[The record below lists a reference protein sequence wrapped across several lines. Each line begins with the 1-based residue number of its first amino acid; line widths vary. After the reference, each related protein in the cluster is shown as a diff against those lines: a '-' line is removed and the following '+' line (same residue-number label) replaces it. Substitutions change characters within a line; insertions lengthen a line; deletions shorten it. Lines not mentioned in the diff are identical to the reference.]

1 MAEAGLI
8 LETKDVVKRFGGL
21 TAVNKLSFAM
31 EKGRIC
37 SIIGPNGAGK
47 TTFFNALSGLSKPEE
62 GEIRF
67 EGRRIDGLAPEKVM
81 DLHMAR
87 TFQNI
92 RLFGGMTVVENI
104 MVGAYTRLRQNA
116 VQTVLRTRAFK
127 AEEKKAEARA
137 EDLMAYVGLK
147 GVGNELAGSLP
158 YGAQRR
164 VEIARALA
172 SEPRLLLLDEP
183 TAGMNPAET
192 EEATNLVKRL
202 RDELGITILLIEH
215 DMRVVMSIS
224 ESITVMD
231 HGEKIAEGK
240 PGEIASNPR
249 VIEAYLGRRAAAAGG
264 GAGSAGDRGGNPP
277 GGDAESAENRGGNP
291 PGGDAVVPS

>member
-1 MAEAGLI
+1 MADAGLI

-21 TAVNKLSFAM
+21 TAVNKLSFSM
-31 EKGRIC
+31 EKGRIF

-47 TTFFNALSGLSKPEE
+47 TTFFNALSGLSRPDE

-67 EGRRIDGLAPEKVM
+67 EGRRIDGLAPDRVM
-81 DLHMAR
+81 NLHMAR

-92 RLFGGMTVVENI
+92 RLFGSMTVVENI
-104 MVGAYTRLRQNA
+104 MVGAYTRLRQSA
-116 VQTVLRTRAFK
+116 VQTVLRTRAFR
-127 AEEKKAEARA
+127 AEEKRAEARA
-137 EDLMAYVGLK
+137 EDLMEYVSLRGI
-147 GVGNELAGSLP
+147 GNELAGSLP

-192 EEATNLVKRL
+192 EEATSLVRRL

-224 ESITVMD
+224 DRISVMD
-231 HGEKIAEGK
+231 YGEKIAEGE
-240 PGEIASNPR
+240 PRVIASNPR

-264 GAGSAGDRGGNPP
+264 GQSAGDSGG
-277 GGDAESAENRGGNP
+277 E
-291 PGGDAVVPS
+291 VPS

>member
-21 TAVNKLSFAM
+21 VAVNKFSFSM
-31 EKGRIC
+31 EKGRIN

-47 TTFFNALSGLSKPEE
+47 TTFFNALSGLSRPEE

-67 EGRRIDGLAPEKVM
+67 EGRRIDGLAPEKVTN
-81 DLHMAR
+81 LHMAR

-92 RLFGGMTVVENI
+92 RLFGAMTVVENI

-127 AEEKKAEARA
+127 AEEAQAEAQA
-137 EDLMAYVGLK
+137 EELMEYVGLR
-147 GVGNELAGSLP
+147 GIGNELAGSLP

-172 SEPRLLLLDEP
+172 SRPRLLLLDEP

-192 EEATNLVKRL
+192 EDAMSLFRRL

-224 ESITVMD
+224 ERISVMD
-231 HGEKIAEGK
+231 YGEKIAEGA
-240 PGEIASNPR
+240 PGEVASDAR

-264 GAGSAGDRGGNPP
+264 PAGAAQ
-277 GGDAESAENRGGNP
+277 
-291 PGGDAVVPS
+291 